1 MSKISNKRWWSGKLV
16 LDRIDLFRIFARV
29 VETASFTRAAD
40 TLKMPRSTIS
50 TAIQELEARV
60 GTRLLARTT
69 RSVSVTPNGAAF
81 YDHCVRL
88 VTDVEEVEALF
99 RRDEIGP
106 QGVLRVNLPGRIGRL
121 IVAPALPA
129 FLERYPAVDIE
140 LGMTDRAVNL
150 IEDGIDCVLR
160 VGPLQ
165 DSGLIGRKIGDL
177 ALINVAS
184 PAYIHR
190 HGSPACPA
198 DLKHH
203 HVIRYASPSSGR
215 VEDWEWVED
224 GDMHTMAVSGRVT
237 VNSAEASIACC
248 LAGLGLIQI
257 PAYDV
262 KRHLSTGELAE
273 VMPQWR
279 AEPLPMTILYPH
291 RKHVSRRLQAFM
303 EWVVPLL
310 NESLQ

>member
-1 MSKISNKRWWSGKLV
+1 M
-16 LDRIDLFRIFARV
+16 DRIDLFRIFARV

-60 GTRLLARTT
+60 GTRLLTRTT
-69 RSVSVTPNGAAF
+69 RSVSVTPDGAAF

-88 VTDVEEVEALF
+88 VSDVEEAEALF

-121 IVAPALPA
+121 IIAPALPT

-150 IEDGIDCVLR
+150 VEDGIDCVLR

-184 PAYIHR
+184 PAYLTQ
-190 HGSPACPA
+190 HGVPEYPAK
-198 DLKHH
+198 LRHH
-203 HVIRYASPSSGR
+203 HVVRYASPSTGR
-215 VEDWEWVED
+215 VEDWEWVEN
-224 GDMHTMAVSGRVT
+224 GEVRTMAVSGRVT

-262 KRHLSTGELAE
+262 RHHLSAGELVE
-273 VMPQWR
+273 IMPEWR
-279 AEPLPMTILYPH
+279 AESLPMTILYPH
-291 RKHVSRRLQAFM
+291 RKHLSRRLQAFI
-303 EWVVPLL
+303 EWVTPIL
-310 NESLQ
+310 SQYFD

>member
-1 MSKISNKRWWSGKLV
+1 M
-16 LDRIDLFRIFARV
+16 DRIDLFRIFARV

-50 TAIQELEARV
+50 TAIQELETRV

-69 RSVSVTPNGAAF
+69 RSVSVTPDGAAF

-88 VTDVEEVEALF
+88 VADVEETEALF
-99 RRDEIGP
+99 RHDDVGP

-121 IVAPALPA
+121 IVAPALPE
-129 FLERYPAVDIE
+129 FLKRYPEVDIE

-150 IEDGIDCVLR
+150 VEDGIDCVLR

-165 DSGLIGRKIGDL
+165 DSELVGRKIGDL
-177 ALINVAS
+177 VLTNVAS
-184 PAYIHR
+184 PAYLKEY
-190 HGSPACPA
+190 GVPKTPS
-198 DLKHH
+198 DLTHH

-215 VEDWEWVED
+215 VEEWEWAKD
-224 GDMHTMAVSGRVT
+224 GDVHTMPVKGRVT

-262 KRHLSTGELAE
+262 KHHISAGELVE
-273 VMPQWR
+273 VMPNWR
-279 AEPLPMTILYPH
+279 AESLPMTILYPH
-291 RKHVSRRLQAFM
+291 RQHLSRRVQAFV

-310 NESLQ
+310 GQSMS

>member
-1 MSKISNKRWWSGKLV
+1 M
-16 LDRIDLFRIFARV
+16 DRIDLFRIFARV

-60 GTRLLARTT
+60 GTRLLTRTT
-69 RSVSVTPNGAAF
+69 RSVSVTPDGAAF

-88 VTDVEEVEALF
+88 VSDVEEAEALF

-121 IVAPALPA
+121 IIAPALPT

-150 IEDGIDCVLR
+150 VEDGIDCVLR

-184 PAYIHR
+184 PAYLTQ
-190 HGSPACPA
+190 HGVPEYPAE
-198 DLKHH
+198 LRHH
-203 HVIRYASPSSGR
+203 HVVRYASPSTGR
-215 VEDWEWVED
+215 VEDWQWVEN
-224 GDMHTMAVSGRVT
+224 GEVRTMAVSGRVT

-262 KRHLSTGELAE
+262 RHHLSAGELVE
-273 VMPQWR
+273 IMPEWR

-291 RKHVSRRLQAFM
+291 RKHLSRRLQAFI
-303 EWVVPLL
+303 EWVTPIL
-310 NESLQ
+310 SQYFD

>member
-1 MSKISNKRWWSGKLV
+1 M
-16 LDRIDLFRIFARV
+16 DRIDLFRIFARV

-50 TAIQELEARV
+50 TAIQELETRV

-69 RSVSVTPNGAAF
+69 RSVSVTPDGAAF

-88 VTDVEEVEALF
+88 VADVEETEALF
-99 RRDEIGP
+99 RHDDVGP

-121 IVAPALPA
+121 IVAPALPE
-129 FLERYPAVDIE
+129 FLKRYPEVDIE

-150 IEDGIDCVLR
+150 VEDGIDCVLR

-165 DSGLIGRKIGDL
+165 DSELVGRKIGDL
-177 ALINVAS
+177 VLTNVAS
-184 PAYIHR
+184 PAYLKEY
-190 HGSPACPA
+190 GVPKTPS
-198 DLKHH
+198 DLTHH

-215 VEDWEWVED
+215 VEEWEWVKD
-224 GDMHTMAVSGRVT
+224 GDVHTMPVKGRMT

-262 KRHLSTGELAE
+262 KHHISARELVE
-273 VMPQWR
+273 VMPDWR
-279 AEPLPMTILYPH
+279 AESLPMTILYPH
-291 RKHVSRRLQAFM
+291 RKHLSRRVQAFV

-310 NESLQ
+310 GQSMS

>member
-1 MSKISNKRWWSGKLV
+1 M
-16 LDRIDLFRIFARV
+16 DRIDLFRIFARV

-60 GTRLLARTT
+60 GTRLLTRTT
-69 RSVSVTPNGAAF
+69 RSVSVTPDGAAF

-88 VTDVEEVEALF
+88 VSDVEEAEALF

-121 IVAPALPA
+121 IIAPALPT

-150 IEDGIDCVLR
+150 VEDGIDCALR

-177 ALINVAS
+177 TLINVAS
-184 PAYIHR
+184 PAYLTR
-190 HGSPACPA
+190 HGVPKCPA
-198 DLKHH
+198 ELRHH
-203 HVIRYASPSSGR
+203 YVVRYASPSTGR
-215 VEDWEWVED
+215 VEDWEWVEN
-224 GDMHTMAVSGRVT
+224 GEIRAMAVSGRVT

-262 KRHLSTGELAE
+262 RHHLSAGELVE
-273 VMPQWR
+273 IMPEWR

-291 RKHVSRRLQAFM
+291 RKHLSRRLQAFI
-303 EWVVPLL
+303 EWVTPIL
-310 NESLQ
+310 SQYFD